1 MKPRIV
7 IVDDHTLLTEALE
20 KLLERD
26 CDVIATYGNP
36 RAFLM
41 DAPQLQPDVV
51 LLDMSMPL
59 LNGLD
64 TMRELRKLLPATC
77 VIFLTMN
84 EDPDVAA
91 EAFRVGASGYL
102 LKRSA
107 SAELSLAVREVTNHR
122 YYITPLLTRDLV
134 GSLVHDAQN
143 RKPVHQLTP
152 RQREVLQLL
161 AEGRSMKET
170 AAILHVS
177 ARTVAFHKYRL
188 MEHLHVSSTAALIQ
202 FAVREGLV

>member
-1 MKPRIV
+1 MKPRVV
-7 IVDDHTLLTEALE
+7 IVDDHTLLAEAFE
-20 KLLERD
+20 KLLERE
-26 CDVIATYGNP
+26 CEVVGTYGDP
-36 RAFLM
+36 RAFLL
-41 DAPQLQPDVV
+41 DAPHLQPDVV

-59 LNGLD
+59 LHGLD
-64 TMRELRKLLPATC
+64 AARELKRLLPSTRI
-77 VIFLTMN
+77 IFLTMN

-107 SAELSLAVREVTNHR
+107 SGELSLAVREVMNHR
-122 YYITPLLTRDLV
+122 YYITPLLTKDLV
-134 GSLVHDAQN
+134 GSLVHDAQT
-143 RKPVHQLTP
+143 RKPVHQLTS

-177 ARTVAFHKYRL
+177 ARTVAFHKYRM
-188 MEHLHVSSTAALIQ
+188 MEHLHVDSTAALIQ